1 MTLFRDAVEINFGIN
16 SVEEAQKMQRL
27 GGLAM
32 KMGHTKIGENYVR
45 TL

>member
-16 SVEEAQKMQRL
+16 SVEEAQEMQRL
-27 GGLAM
+27 GGFAM
-32 KMGHTKIGENYVR
+32 KMGYTKVGENYVR